1 MCVPDDRP
9 RKKLSFREPE
19 VVTPTRNGG
28 QSPVLHLPP
37 DGTTLPPHSA
47 LHHPSHDQSGQQH
60 QPGHHHHSYHHHPHA
75 ARHSLGRPHSIAGIV
90 GLGGFSALGGVP
102 GVANMTSIAASQG
115 VSSPGSVSG
124 VTSMLGNPGLLS
136 HPGILAGTPTPIL
149 TPPTSPTHA
158 ASSQLPSPL
167 RQGPNSQQSAPTSK
181 IVPTQSPTSLAKAG
195 PSQGPQ
201 SISKGA
207 ASQPLSPAVKM
218 SSAHQPTSP
227 TLKSSANP
235 LAKVV
240 SQTLQHHGRASSL
253 QPSSGKS
260 LPPSGS
266 RGTGSVK
273 PTKPASR
280 NSSLKKQRSS
290 PVQQAVTFLTEHGIV
305 NGRPRGPFNTTAGAN
320 SLEDIDLEVSFV
332 AAIFSA
338 CVCCASVVLGK
349 VFFTGAIFNN
359 NIQQIDY
366 WEVTRKGLI
375 DDPGN

>member
-37 DGTTLPPHSA
+37 DGTTLPAHSV
-47 LHHPSHDQSGQQH
+47 LHHPSHDQSGQH
-60 QPGHHHHSYHHHPHA
+60 HHPGHYHPSHHHPHA
-75 ARHSLGRPHSIAGIV
+75 SRQSLGRPHSIAGIV

-102 GVANMTSIAASQG
+102 GVTNMTSIVVSQG
-115 VSSPGSVSG
+115 VTSSGSVSG

-136 HPGILAGTPTPIL
+136 HPGILAGPPTPIL

-158 ASSQLPSPL
+158 ASSQLPLTL
-167 RQGPNSQQSAPTSK
+167 RQGPNSQQSASTSK
-181 IVPTQSPTSLAKAG
+181 IAPTQTPTSLAKAG
-195 PSQGPQ
+195 SSQGPQ

-207 ASQPLSPAVKM
+207 ASQAPSSAIKM

-227 TLKSSANP
+227 TIKSSANP
-235 LAKVV
+235 LVV
-240 SQTLQHHGRASSL
+240 SSAKTHVSQPSHHHGRASSL

-266 RGTGSVK
+266 KGAGSTK

-305 NGRPRGPFNTTAGAN
+305 NGRPRGNSNTTAGAN
-320 SLEDIDLEVSFV
+320 SLEDIDLEVRLMV
-332 AAIFSA
+332 TT
-338 CVCCASVVLGK
+338 VTTRPVL
-349 VFFTGAIFNN
+349 
-359 NIQQIDY
+359 
-366 WEVTRKGLI
+366 L
-375 DDPGN
+375 

>member
-37 DGTTLPPHSA
+37 DGTTLPPHSV
-47 LHHPSHDQSGQQH
+47 LHHSSHDQSDQYH
-60 QPGHHHHSYHHHPHA
+60 HPGHHHSSHHHPHA
-75 ARHSLGRPHSIAGIV
+75 ARQSLGRPHSIAGIV

-102 GVANMTSIAASQG
+102 GVTNMTSIVLSQG
-115 VSSPGSVSG
+115 VTSSGSVSG

-136 HPGILAGTPTPIL
+136 HPGILAGPPAPIL

-158 ASSQLPSPL
+158 ASSQLPSTL
-167 RQGPNSQQSAPTSK
+167 RQGPSSQQSAPTSK
-181 IVPTQSPTSLAKAG
+181 IVPTQTPTSLAKAD

-201 SISKGA
+201 SISKGGA
-207 ASQPLSPAVKM
+207 GEAPSPAIKM

-227 TLKSSANP
+227 TVKSPASPLAVSSAKTP
-235 LAKVV
+235 V
-240 SQTLQHHGRASSL
+240 SQPSHQGRAASL
-253 QPSSGKS
+253 QPNSGKS

-266 RGTGSVK
+266 KGTGNTKS
-273 PTKPASR
+273 TKPASR

-305 NGRPRGPFNTTAGAN
+305 NGRARGHSNATTGAV
-320 SLEDIDLEVSFV
+320 SLEDIDLEVRLVV
-332 AAIFSA
+332 AT
-338 CVCCASVVLGK
+338 VASRLMM
-349 VFFTGAIFNN
+349 
-359 NIQQIDY
+359 
-366 WEVTRKGLI
+366 L
-375 DDPGN
+375 